1 MNRTALSAP
10 PARAGLARHS
20 IGILLKALEAGKVLA
35 AAAARVSIGH
45 LAALLVAA
53 AHTGCGGTGEHFP
66 LDPGINW
73 LYEIDVRTMDGEFA
87 KRYPVRTGSPT
98 RFRDEAVYP
107 QVTLAGERTYYARRD
122 DGIWRVARQARASN
136 APVPYLQPSL
146 VLPATLDGDVE
157 WQGRTVTRVLEHT
170 GPPQETLFQ
179 IREVVPMRYRLTVE
193 DSPVEVPAGTFSDCV
208 KVVGEGTVN
217 ADVGNYIGRTTI
229 RVETTD
235 WYAPGVGLVR
245 AERTE
250 TTTSEAI
257 DFGRMVMELAT
268 LTR

>member
-1 MNRTALSAP
+1 MNRTAHSSP
-10 PARAGLARHS
+10 PARAVLARHS
-20 IGILLKALEAGKVLA
+20 IGILLNALCAWKARPGASP
-35 AAAARVSIGH
+35 RVRVGRWT
-45 LAALLVAA
+45 APLLVAA
-53 AHTGCGGTGEHFP
+53 LAGCGGSGEHFP
-66 LDPGINW
+66 LEPGISW
-73 LYEIDVRTMDGEFA
+73 LYEVDVRTMDGDFA
-87 KRYPVRTGSPT
+87 KRYPVRSGRPSQ
-98 RFRDEAVYP
+98 FGAEAVYP
-107 QVTLAGERTYYARRD
+107 QVTLSGERTYYARRD
-122 DGIWRVARQARASN
+122 DGIWRVARQGRSSG
-136 APVPYLQPSL
+136 APVPYLRPAL
-146 VLPATLDGDVE
+146 VLPAGLEGDVE
-157 WQGRTVTRVLEHT
+157 WQGHTVTRVLEHT

-179 IREVVPMRYRLTVE
+179 IREVVPMRYRLAAAKAQVA
-193 DSPVEVPAGTFSDCV
+193 VPAGTFRDCV
-208 KVVGEGTVN
+208 KVIGEGTLN